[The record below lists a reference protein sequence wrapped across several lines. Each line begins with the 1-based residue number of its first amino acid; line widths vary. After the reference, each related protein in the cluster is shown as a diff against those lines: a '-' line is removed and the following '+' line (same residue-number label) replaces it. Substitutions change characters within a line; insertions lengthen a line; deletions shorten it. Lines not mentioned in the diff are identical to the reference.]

1 MTTPSGQVSSAIEF
15 VAKEPNFYFS
25 VDDREFKATDLFESV
40 ILKVTM
46 NDGTTTETDI
56 INQVTFNGLTPEKLF
71 NDADAENSAEYDGV
85 YRGYVS
91 GYYNGSVI
99 DAKSL
104 VYIGVKG
111 DSDLNGKVE
120 ISDASL
126 TLKYYAYRMAVLD
139 VTFTGD
145 ADSDYETLAY
155 FLSDVD
161 TESKQGKDSAD
172 GSIDISDATNI
183 LKYYA
188 NDVAMLDPQWEDIIP
203 TLVNIPGSLWEYKAN
218 NK

>member
-1 MTTPSGQVSSAIEF
+1 M
-15 VAKEPNFYFS
+15 
-25 VDDREFKATDLFESV
+25 FESL
-40 ILKVTM
+40 ILLTEYS
-46 NDGTTTETDI
+46 DGNVVETDI
-56 INQVTFNGLTPEKLF
+56 TNEVNYDGLTPEMLF
-71 NDADAENSAEYDGV
+71 NDADAENSSEYDGV

-91 GYYNGSVI
+91 PYYNGEKL
-99 DAKSL
+99 DAQSL

-111 DSDLNGKVE
+111 HSDLNGKVE

-145 ADSDYETLAY
+145 AESDYETLAY

-161 TESKQGKDSAD
+161 TESKQGQDSED

-188 NDVAMLDPQWEDIIP
+188 NAMAMLDPQWEVLIP
-203 TLVNIPGSLWEYKAN
+203 SLVDLPNSLWNYHAN
-218 NK
+218 NKAE